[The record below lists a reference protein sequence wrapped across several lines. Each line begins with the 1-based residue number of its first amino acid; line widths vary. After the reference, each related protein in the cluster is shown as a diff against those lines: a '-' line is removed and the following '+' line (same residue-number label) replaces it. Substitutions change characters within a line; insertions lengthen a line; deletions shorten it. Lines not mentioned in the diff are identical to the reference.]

1 MSTAPVPSHLP
12 RAGVDRITSQQA
24 ALSVVAMA
32 IHRPLRHETIAL
44 LLDRQH
50 RGSAVVVISG
60 TEAPDDV
67 IDVVSR
73 LVSPFAHDGSIGAVV
88 VASVRPGHP
97 GAGAGEADID
107 RWLELSDIVHEAGA
121 ELLEW
126 FVIDDAVT
134 CPRDLLGEPPR
145 WSSGGARRG

>member
-1 MSTAPVPSHLP
+1 MSTAPLPNHLP

-24 ALSVVAMA
+24 ALSIVAMA
-32 IHRPLRHETIAL
+32 IHRPLRHETIVL
-44 LLDRQH
+44 LLDHQH

-73 LVSPFAHDGSIGAVV
+73 LVSPHADDGSIGAVV
-88 VASVRPGHP
+88 VASVRPDQC
-97 GAGAGEADID
+97 AGVGEADID
-107 RWLELSDIVHEAGA
+107 RWLELSDVVDEAGG

-126 FVIDDAVT
+126 FVIDSAVT

-145 WSSGGARRG
+145 WWIGGARWG

>member
-1 MSTAPVPSHLP
+1 MSTAPLPNHLP
-12 RAGVDRITSQQA
+12 RAGVDRITSQQT
-24 ALSVVAMA
+24 ALSIVAMT
-32 IHRPLRHETIAL
+32 IHRPLRHETIVL
-44 LLDRQH
+44 LLDHQH

-73 LVSPFAHDGSIGAVV
+73 LVSPHADDGSIGAVV
-88 VASVRPGHP
+88 VASVRPDQC
-97 GAGAGEADID
+97 AGVGEAVVD
-107 RWLELSDIVHEAGA
+107 RWLELSDVVDEAGA

-126 FVIDDAVT
+126 FVIDGTAVT